1 MDKKEYEELFN
12 NINSCIAIYEAVENA
27 NDFIIRDFNKA
38 AEKADKIKRE
48 DIIGK
53 SVLKVFPGI
62 KDFGLFDV
70 FKRVYKTG
78 KPENLPISIYSDNR
92 LSVWREN
99 FVYKTSK
106 GEIVAIYTDATAKK
120 QAEEE
125 IKSLAKF
132 PEENPNPVGRIDY
145 DGKLLITNE
154 PTEILCVSRDVSDKI
169 EEENLL
175 KKMVAFAEE
184 LLKTGSEQVTYQKI
198 LQNLLYIS
206 KAKY

>member
-12 NINSCIAIYEAVENA
+12 TMNSCIAIYEAAENG

-48 DIIGK
+48 DVIGK
-53 SVLKVFPGI
+53 SVLKVFPGV

-78 KPENLPISIYSDNR
+78 KPENLPISIYNDNR
-92 LSVWREN
+92 LSAWREN

-120 QAEEE
+120 QAEERHKT
-125 IKSLAKF
+125 ILKTAMNGFWLTDMQ
-132 PEENPNPVGRIDY
+132 GR
-145 DGKLLITNE
+145 LLEVNDAYCRMSGYSTQ
-154 PTEILCVSRDVSDKI
+154 
-169 EEENLL
+169 
-175 KKMVAFAEE
+175 E
-184 LLKTGSEQVTYQKI
+184 LLAMSIPDLEAAETNNDTIVKIVTIILLQKNPRKTR
-198 LQNLLYIS
+198 
-206 KAKY
+206 